1 MSPNYGPNSRP
12 DDAVPDWLLGGNRKR
27 RVLAALASSERRHGW
42 TAAELSKELGCG
54 RTTAHEI
61 LRGLRPLGVLETLP
75 DGRVRL
81 ARHGALAH
89 ALRAFLAA
97 LASLEQQQVDR
108 PPRQRGRT

>member
-1 MSPNYGPNSRP
+1 MSPSYGSNSRP
-12 DDAVPDWLLGGNRKR
+12 DHAVPDWLFGGNRKR

-61 LRGLRPLGVLETLP
+61 LRGLRPLGVLEALP

-81 ARHGALAH
+81 ARHGALAWIIG
-89 ALRAFLAA
+89 ALIRLSFWGQRAGKL
-97 LASLEQQQVDR
+97 
-108 PPRQRGRT
+108 